1 MNRFSFLLNNSETMM
16 FQGRL
21 YIGDKNSFYPL
32 DPGELEE
39 AESLLGQRFPDQLRE
54 FYQQIGCGNLTTPYN
69 PPEGYSFCNI
79 NEILPPSVVAHLGR
93 GELEWEG
100 QHYWMSE
107 ATFELLQPGD
117 LPFFEIGD
125 STRFLLMK
133 LNSDNPNAVWHQGRR
148 NFKVEDSLE
157 RFVYRLY
164 YEDPGYYDDM
174 LDAYLASQKA

>member
-54 FYQQIGCGNLTTPYN
+54 FYQQIGYGNLTTPYN
-69 PPEGYSFCNI
+69 PPEGYSFCNT
-79 NEILPPSVVAHLGR
+79 NEILSPSVVAHLGR

-100 QHYWMSE
+100 QEYWMSE

-117 LPFFEIGD
+117 LPFFEVAD
-125 STRFLLMK
+125 SNYFMVLKPHL
-133 LNSDNPNAVWHQGRR
+133 DNPNAVYTDT
-148 NFKVEDSLE
+148 NIKIENSLE
-157 RFVYRLY
+157 RFIWRLY
-164 YEDPGYYDDM
+164 YESPWFFDDIVKAHYANQ
-174 LDAYLASQKA
+174 DASG